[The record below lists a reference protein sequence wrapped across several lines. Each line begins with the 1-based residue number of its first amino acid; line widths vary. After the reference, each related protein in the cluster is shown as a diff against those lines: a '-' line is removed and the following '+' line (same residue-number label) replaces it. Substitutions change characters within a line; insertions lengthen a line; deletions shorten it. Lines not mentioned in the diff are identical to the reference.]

1 MQNPNKAVP
10 KPQLIDRQ
18 SFRLSVLLFLTL
30 LLAYAALVLP
40 QQDEI
45 YNLNLQAGNVAPQ
58 DIQAPFGITYES
70 EVLTTRQREIAAS
83 AVAPVYTSPDTRIA
97 RRQAEQMRAA
107 LTFITT
113 VRADQFATQEEKLAD
128 LMLVENGSLPGETAI
143 EVLSLTTEQWQIVQQ
158 EAVLVLQQVQQS
170 AIRPEQVGDAI
181 RSIPA
186 LVSLSIPDTQTGIVS
201 DLVTLYVAPN
211 SFFSEE
217 LTENKRQQA
226 AENIAPVERSFV
238 AGETIVNR
246 GRVLTQEDIE
256 ALDQYGLL
264 SPADSQLTSIKAL
277 LVLALSAAL
286 VVIFFYR
293 SPEVLIGG
301 RQQVFIAAAFLIFLF
316 AARLLILGHVVLP
329 FIYPVAAF
337 GLLLASL
344 YNSLPGILLPISLS
358 LLITYGMPNALELS
372 MYYITSTMFGVLIL
386 GKSQRTI
393 SFFWA
398 GVGAAAVGA
407 AMVVANRLLD
417 PGTDIQGV
425 TTLIGAALIYGL
437 STSGLT
443 LLLQFFAAQWLGKT
457 TNLQLVELSRPD
469 HPLLRFILLNAP
481 GTYQHSLQVANL
493 AEQAAEQIGA
503 NPLLTRVGAL
513 YHDSGKAL
521 NPQYFIENQIPGT
534 PNLHDSLTPLD
545 SARVIINHVIDG
557 DELARKHRLPK
568 PIRAFILEHH
578 GTTMT
583 KYQYG
588 RAVNEAGGN
597 TAEVNEEDYYYPG
610 PRPQSRETALVML
623 ADGSEAR
630 TRAQRPP
637 TEHALREL
645 IKDTIDT
652 RIAEHQLNDVHLTPR
667 DLNIILE
674 IFTSTLKGVYHP
686 RLEYPT
692 LDKKTQPRKA
702 FEPTSEPAGVAKDAG
717 DEH

>member
-1 MQNPNKAVP
+1 MQNSDKALP
-10 KPQLIDRQ
+10 KPQIYDRQ
-18 SFRLSVLLFLTL
+18 SFRLAVILIVTLTL
-30 LLAYAALVLP
+30 AYFALIFP
-40 QQDEI
+40 QQEEI

-58 DIQAPFGITYES
+58 DIQAPFGIVYES
-70 EVLTTRQREIAAS
+70 EVLTSRQQEIAAA
-83 AVAPVYTSPDTRIA
+83 AVSPVYTSPDTRIA
-97 RRQAEQMRAA
+97 RQQAEKMRAA

-128 LMLVENGSLPGETAI
+128 LMLVEAGALPGDTAVEI
-143 EVLSLTTEQWQIVQQ
+143 MGLTSEQWQIVQQ
-158 EAVLVLQQVQQS
+158 EAVLVLQQVQKS
-170 AIRPEQVGDAI
+170 AIRPEQLGDAV

-186 LVSLSIPDTQTGIVS
+186 LVSLSIPDTQTGIVT
-201 DLVTLYVAPN
+201 DLVSLYVAPN

-217 LTENKRQQA
+217 LTESKRQQA
-226 AENIAPVERSFV
+226 TADVTPVARSFV
-238 AGETIVNR
+238 AGETIVQR
-246 GRVLTQEDIE
+246 GRVLTAEDIE

-264 SPADSQLTSIKAL
+264 SPTDTRLTSIKA
-277 LVLALSAAL
+277 VLMVALCAAISVL
-286 VVIFFYR
+286 YFYR
-293 SPEVLIGG
+293 FPEVFTGL
-301 RQQVFIAAAFLIFLF
+301 RQQIFIALIFLVFLF
-316 AARLLILGHVVLP
+316 AARLIILGHVVLP
-329 FIYPVAAF
+329 FIFPVAAF

-344 YNSLPGILLPISLS
+344 YNSVPGMMLSIPLS
-358 LLITYGMPNALELS
+358 LLITFGMPNALELS
-372 MYYITSTMFGVLIL
+372 MYYVMSTLFGVMVL

-398 GVGAAAVGA
+398 GVGAAVVGA
-407 AMVVANRLLD
+407 ATVVANRLLD
-417 PGTDIQGV
+417 PSTDIDGL
-425 TTLIGAALIYGL
+425 TTLIGAALIFGL
-437 STSGLT
+437 ASSGLT
-443 LLLQFFAAQWLGKT
+443 LILQFFAAQWLGKT
-457 TNLQLVELSRPD
+457 TNLQLIELSRPD

-513 YHDSGKAL
+513 YHDCGKAL
-521 NPQYFIENQIPGT
+521 NPQYFIENQVPGT
-534 PNLHDSLTPLD
+534 MNLHDDLTPLE

-568 PIRAFILEHH
+568 PIRAFIVEHH

-588 RAVNEAGGN
+588 RAVNEAGGDSS
-597 TAEVNEEDYYYPG
+597 AVNDADYFYPG

-686 RLEYPT
+686 RLEYPSI
-692 LDKKTQPRKA
+692 DQKTIPRRSV
-702 FEPTSEPAGVAKDAG
+702 TSIGEEKPESVEKTDGN
-717 DEH
+717 